1 MVLLAIGALLTGLE
15 FLIKGRYIIWF
26 GLGALLA
33 GTVAVLM
40 GEPDW
45 PIQAALFCFCV
56 MMSVAVG
63 RRMRKDT
70 PGLTAAQ
77 RQAQQRYLGRQAY
90 LQIPIVNGEGKIK
103 LDDKFYTVRGP
114 DLPKG
119 TIVEIVGVDKTAFTV
134 AKAFANLE

>member
-1 MVLLAIGALLTGLE
+1 MLLIAIGMLLIGLE
-15 FLIKGRYIIWF
+15 FLIKGRYIVWF
-26 GLGALLA
+26 GLGALFA
-33 GTVAVLM
+33 GLIAFFM
-40 GEPDW
+40 GEPEW
-45 PIQAALFCFCV
+45 PVQAALFCFCV

-77 RQAQQRYLGRQAY
+77 RSAQQKYMGRQAY

-119 TIVEIVGVDKTAFTV
+119 TIVEIVAVDKTAFTV
-134 AKAFANLE
+134 AKAYSNLE